1 MARSSTRSLAAAL
14 AVAFAASGT
23 LVTAA
28 PKERDV
34 RFELAAAKA
43 ELKTTDDVFVRFTV
57 RNDGDRGRPVYLWD
71 TPLVEVE
78 NDLFVVTRDGERVAY
93 LGYIAK
99 RGLPTA
105 EDYMHLKPGKSATVT
120 VELSSLY
127 DLSQPG
133 YYTVQYRGL
142 GESNEV
148 SFQLTG
154 EPRKSPVADAA
165 PAPEAATVYR
175 QCSASQQADLAQA
188 LPGAQNY
195 ASSAYSSLNGQAGAR
210 YTTWFGTYTSSR
222 YNMVKNHFQSI
233 SSALNNQT
241 ITFDCGCKKRYYAY
255 VYPNRPYEIFLCR
268 VFWQA
273 PMTGTDS
280 KAGTIIHETSHF
292 DVTAGTNDWA
302 YGQSACKSLAISDP
316 NRAVDNADSHEY
328 YAENNPP
335 QN

>member
-1 MARSSTRSLAAAL
+1 MARGSIRSLAAAL
-14 AVAFAASGT
+14 AVAFAASGA

-28 PKERDV
+28 PKDREV
-34 RFELAAAKA
+34 RFELAVEKA
-43 ELKTTDDVFVRFTV
+43 DFKTTEDVFARFTV
-57 RNDGDRGRPVYLWD
+57 HNDGDRGRPVYLWD
-71 TPLVEVE
+71 TPLQEVE
-78 NDLFVVTRDGERVAY
+78 NDLFLVTRDGERVAY

-99 RGLPTA
+99 RGVPTD
-105 EDYMHLKPGKSATVT
+105 EDYLHLKPGKSASVV

-133 YYTVQYRGL
+133 LYTVQYRGL

-148 SFQLTG
+148 SFRLTG
-154 EPRKSPVADAA
+154 EPRKVAAQPA

-175 QCSASQQADLAQA
+175 SCSAGQQADLEQA
-188 LPGAQNY
+188 LPAAQNY
-195 ASSAYSSLNGQAGAR
+195 ASEANSSLNGPAGAR
-210 YTTWFGTYTSSR
+210 YTTWFGSYTPSR
-222 YNMVKNHFQSI
+222 HDTIQNHFQSI
-233 SSALNNQT
+233 SSALDNQT
-241 ITFDCGCKKRYYAY
+241 ITFDCKCKKKYYAY

-268 VFWQA
+268 VFWTA

-292 DVTAGTNDWA
+292 NVVAGTNDWA
-302 YGQSACKSLAISDP
+302 YGQSACRNLAITDP
-316 NRAVDNADSHEY
+316 DRAVDNADSHEY